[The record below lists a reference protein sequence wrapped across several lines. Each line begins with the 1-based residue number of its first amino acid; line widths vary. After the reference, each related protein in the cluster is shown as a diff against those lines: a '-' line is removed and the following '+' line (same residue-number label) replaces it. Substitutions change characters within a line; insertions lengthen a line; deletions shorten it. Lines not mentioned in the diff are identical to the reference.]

1 MTYLLL
7 AFLAFALG
15 LAAGWYAGV
24 HLTCHALVDDL
35 ATLDAERSQLDA
47 DRRQLDRDRR
57 DHLAAV
63 ELWLQVPEE
72 RVCFDL
78 RAHKSLRSVL
88 S

>member
-47 DRRQLDRDRR
+47 DRRQLDRDREA
-57 DHLAAV
+57 HLALIEA
-63 ELWLQVPEE
+63 ELDSGVRQAFNLHDGTWVG
-72 RVCFDL
+72 RV
-78 RAHKSLRSVL
+78 
-88 S
+88 